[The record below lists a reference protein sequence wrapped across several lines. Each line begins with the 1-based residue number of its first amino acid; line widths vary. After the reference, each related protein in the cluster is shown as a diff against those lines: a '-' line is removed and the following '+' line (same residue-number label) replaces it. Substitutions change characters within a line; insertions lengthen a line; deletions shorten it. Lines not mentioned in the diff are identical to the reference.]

1 MQNEKS
7 NAILGVVYLA
17 RLCRSLSMLLCCHA
31 LPVARASMTSTNG
44 GHLVIY
50 AKSGGGS
57 STPMKSKNSQRH
69 MMTFWSKRQHSVL
82 ISIPSLEATDA
93 NGKLTFV
100 HF

>member
-17 RLCRSLSMLLCCHA
+17 RYIMQISIDAA
-31 LPVARASMTSTNG
+31 LPVARATMTSTNG

-50 AKSGGGS
+50 AKSGGGGGS

-69 MMTFWSKRQHSVL
+69 MMTFWSNRQHSVL
-82 ISIPSLEATDA
+82 ISSPSLEATDA